1 MKGVK
6 IPAVDFDVAAVKVES
21 SFSYLSEG
29 KHEVP
34 MEVIFSD
41 ISSDFYNG
49 SFKIF
54 ETNMLFKKKEF
65 SIDLTGDL
73 ERFEIKNNQGFLL
86 GTLAN
91 SAVRANLSGQIMESK
106 LILEAFGEIDL
117 NSEPELFLSG
127 SGSLT
132 LEEVFSL
139 FDCINAPC
147 NFGGGALITWQ

>member
-1 MKGVK
+1 M
-6 IPAVDFDVAAVKVES
+6 
-21 SFSYLSEG
+21 
-29 KHEVP
+29 
-34 MEVIFSD
+34 
-41 ISSDFYNG
+41 
-49 SFKIF
+49 
-54 ETNMLFKKKEF
+54 
-65 SIDLTGDL
+65 
-73 ERFEIKNNQGFLL
+73 L

-106 LILEAFGEIDL
+106 LSLEAFGESDL

-147 NFGGGALITWQ
+147 NFGGGAFDYRAMIESETLNGIAKCYDDNCSDLRFYHNLTTSNTDEFFNSLNWRVCLIRFLLR